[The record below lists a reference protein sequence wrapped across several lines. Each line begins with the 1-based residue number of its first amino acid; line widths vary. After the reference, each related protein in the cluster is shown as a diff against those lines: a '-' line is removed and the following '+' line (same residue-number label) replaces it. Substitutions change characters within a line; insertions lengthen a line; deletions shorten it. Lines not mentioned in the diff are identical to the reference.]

1 MPNPKTGTVTP
12 DVGRAVGEF
21 KGGKVEYR
29 TDRHGNVH
37 VPIGKAS
44 FEVDALVR
52 NYGAV
57 LDEVLRAKP
66 ASAKGRYVRSVT
78 ASATMSPG
86 VKIAPDARVET

>member
-12 DVGRAVGEF
+12 DVGKAVADF

-44 FEVDALVR
+44 FEATALLANLR
-52 NYGAV
+52 AV
-57 LDEVLRAKP
+57 LEELEKAKP
-66 ASAKGRYVRSVT
+66 ASAKAT
-78 ASATMSPG
+78 TLASSSQAT
-86 VKIAPDARVET
+86 